1 MNDELQMLQRR
12 DICCYVFDESRKS
25 RPPILSLL
33 KVLSNEQD
41 CDFEE
46 FHWSVVYGQGLEGF
60 W

>member
-1 MNDELQMLQRR
+1 MLQRR